1 MSELTQQSLPRRAF
15 LRGQFLQTLKTEQA
29 ALQGFDAIRPP
40 WADLA
45 NFLAKC
51 TACGQCVSAC
61 ETKIIK
67 QGAGGFPEVD
77 FTLGEGECTFCEKC
91 VKVCP
96 EPVFLA
102 TSEPAWSHKVAI
114 SESCL
119 LQQKI
124 ECRSC
129 GDYCPERAIR
139 FRPSLGGIAN
149 LQLDLTACNGC
160 GACLRVCPTKAITI
174 TKQNE
179 SI

>member
-1 MSELTQQSLPRRAF
+1 MSELTQQTLPRRAF
-15 LRGQFLQTLKTEQA
+15 LRGQFFNTLKTEQV

-61 ETKIIK
+61 ESQIIK
-67 QGAGGFPEVD
+67 LGAGGFPEVD
-77 FTLGEGECTFCEKC
+77 FTLGKQECTFCEKC
-91 VKVCP
+91 VQACP
-96 EPVFLA
+96 EGVFLE
-102 TSEPAWSHKVAI
+102 TSEPAWTHKVAI

-160 GACLRVCPTKAITI
+160 GACLSVCPTKAINI
-174 TKQNE
+174 MK
-179 SI
+179 

>member
-1 MSELTQQSLPRRAF
+1 MSELTQQTLPRRAF
-15 LRGQFLQTLKTEQA
+15 LRGQFLNTLKTEQA
-29 ALQGFDAIRPP
+29 VLQGFDVIRPP

-45 NFLAKC
+45 NFLEKC
-51 TACGQCVSAC
+51 TACGRCVFAC

-91 VKVCP
+91 VKACP
-96 EPVFLA
+96 EPVFFE
-102 TSEPAWSHKVAI
+102 TCESAWSHKVTV
-114 SESCL
+114 SEYCL

-129 GDYCPERAIR
+129 GDACPERAIR

-160 GACLRVCPTKAITI
+160 GACLKVCPTKAITI
-174 TKQNE
+174 AE
-179 SI
+179 